1 MEKNIY
7 TEEEQHW
14 CRGGNTGMLPTNI
27 TPSQVNVLADG
38 EIFVFGSN
46 FQGAHMGGAARVAKE
61 KYGAVWGIGEGLQ
74 GQSYA
79 IPTMEGLEN
88 LAPAVQRFTSFARQ
102 HKELKF
108 FVTAIGCGI
117 AGYQPEEIA
126 PMFLDAAYLPN
137 VYLPLSF
144 WKVIMKIPRAEESVR
159 AFAQSVLD
167 VCRYAH
173 RNNPPTWTTAT
184 DEALFSGLERD
195 QQWQLGILLG
205 VISPAE
211 EEPQTKELPDELRQK
226 ILDALKQA
234 KIY

>member
-1 MEKNIY
+1 MAQNIY
-7 TEEEQHW
+7 TEEELHW
-14 CRGGNTGMLPTNI
+14 IRGGNTGMLPERI

-46 FQGAHMGGAARVAKE
+46 FQGRHIGGAAKVAKE

-74 GQSYA
+74 GKSYA

-88 LAPAVQRFTSFARQ
+88 LAPAVQRFTSFAKQ

-117 AGYQPEEIA
+117 AGYQAEEIA
-126 PMFLDAAYLPN
+126 PFFLNAAYLPN

-144 WKVIMKIPRAEESVR
+144 WKIIIHIPGAEDSIR
-159 AFAQSVLD
+159 NFAQAVLD

-173 RNNPPTWTTAT
+173 HNNPPTWNTTT
-184 DEALFSGLERD
+184 DEVLFNSLERD
-195 QQWQLGILLG
+195 QHWQLGILLG
-205 VISPAE
+205 VISPTE
-211 EEPQTKELPDELRQK
+211 EEPQIKALPKELRQK
-226 ILDALKQA
+226 ILEALTQV
-234 KIY
+234 Y

>member
-1 MEKNIY
+1 MEQNIY
-7 TEEEQHW
+7 TEEEQYW
-14 CRGGNTGMLPTNI
+14 SRGGNTGMLPTNI

-46 FQGAHMGGAARVAKE
+46 FQGTHMGGAARVAKE

-74 GQSYA
+74 GMSYA

-117 AGYQPEEIA
+117 AGYQAEEIA
-126 PMFLDAAYLPN
+126 PMFLNAAYLPN
-137 VYLPLSF
+137 VYLPLSL

-159 AFAQSVLD
+159 AFAQSVLN

-184 DEALFSGLERD
+184 DKALFSGLERD

-205 VISPAE
+205 VISPAD
-211 EEPQTKELPDELRQK
+211 EEPQTKALPDELERK
-226 ILDALKQA
+226 ILDALKRA
-234 KIY
+234 

>member
-1 MEKNIY
+1 MQQNVY
-7 TEEEQHW
+7 TEEELHW
-14 CRGGNTGMLPTNI
+14 SRGGNTGMLPSNI

-74 GQSYA
+74 GKSYA

-88 LAPAVQRFTSFARQ
+88 LAPAVQRFISFARQ
-102 HKELKF
+102 HRELKF

-126 PMFLDAAYLPN
+126 PMFLNAAYLPN

-144 WKVIMKIPRAEESVR
+144 WKNIMKIPRAEESVR

-211 EEPQTKELPDELRQK
+211 EEPQTKELPDELKQK

-234 KIY
+234 

>member
-1 MEKNIY
+1 MEQNIY
-7 TEEEQHW
+7 SEEELYW
-14 CRGGNTGMLPTNI
+14 SRGGHTGMLPTNI

-74 GQSYA
+74 GKSYA

-102 HKELKF
+102 HRELKF

-144 WKVIMKIPRAEESVR
+144 WKIIMKIPRAEESVR

-205 VISPAE
+205 VISPAD
-211 EEPQTKELPDELRQK
+211 EEPQTKALPDELERK
-226 ILDALKQA
+226 ILDALKRA
-234 KIY
+234 

>member
-1 MEKNIY
+1 MEQNVY
-7 TEEEQHW
+7 TEEELYW
-14 CRGGNTGMLPTNI
+14 SRGGNTGTLPERI
-27 TPSQVNVLADG
+27 TPSQVNILADG

-46 FQGAHMGGAARVAKE
+46 FQGRHMGGAARVAQE

-74 GQSYA
+74 GNSYA

-88 LAPAVQRFTSFARQ
+88 LAPAVQRFTSFAKQ
-102 HKELKF
+102 HQELKF

-117 AGYQPEEIA
+117 AGYQADEIA
-126 PMFLDAAYLPN
+126 PFFLNAAYLPN

-144 WKVIMKIPRAEESVR
+144 WKVIMDIPRADESVR
-159 AFAQSVLD
+159 TFAQSVLD

-184 DEALFSGLERD
+184 DEDLFNGLERD
-195 QQWQLGILLG
+195 QHWQLGILLG
-205 VISPAE
+205 IISPAD

-234 KIY
+234 

>member
-1 MEKNIY
+1 MEQNIY
-7 TEEEQHW
+7 TEEEQYW
-14 CRGGNTGMLPTNI
+14 SRGGHTGMLPTNI

-46 FQGAHMGGAARVAKE
+46 FQGKHIGGAARVAKE
-61 KYGAVWGIGEGLQ
+61 KFGAVWGIGEGLQ
-74 GQSYA
+74 GKSYA

-117 AGYQPEEIA
+117 AGYQAEEIA
-126 PMFLDAAYLPN
+126 PMFLNAAYLPN

-144 WKVIMKIPRAEESVR
+144 WKIIMHIPAAKESVR
-159 AFAQSVLD
+159 TFAQSVLD

-173 RNNPPTWTTAT
+173 RNNPPTWTPAT
-184 DEALFSGLERD
+184 DEALFNGLERD
-195 QQWQLGILLG
+195 QQWQLGILMG
-205 VISPAE
+205 IISPAD
-211 EEPQTKELPDELRQK
+211 EEPQTKALPDELERK
-226 ILDALKQA
+226 ILDALK
-234 KIY
+234 KV

>member
-1 MEKNIY
+1 MSQNIY
-7 TEEEQHW
+7 TEEEQYW
-14 CRGGNTGMLPTNI
+14 CRGGNTGTLPIRI

-46 FQGAHMGGAARVAKE
+46 FQGRHIGGAAKVAKD

-74 GQSYA
+74 GKSYA

-88 LAPAVQRFTSFARQ
+88 LAPAVQRFTFFAKQ

-117 AGYQPEEIA
+117 AGYQVEEIA
-126 PMFLDAAYLPN
+126 PFFLEAAYLSN

-144 WKVIMKIPRAEESVR
+144 WKIIMHIPGAKGNVR
-159 AFAQSVLD
+159 NFAQSVLD

-173 RNNPPTWTTAT
+173 HNNPPTWNTVT
-184 DEALFSGLERD
+184 DEVLFNGLERD
-195 QQWQLGILLG
+195 QHWQLGILLG

-211 EEPQTKELPDELRQK
+211 EEPQIKALPKELRQK
-226 ILDALKQA
+226 ILDALKHV
-234 KIY
+234 Y

>member
-1 MEKNIY
+1 MEQNIY
-7 TEEEQHW
+7 TEEELYW
-14 CRGGNTGMLPTNI
+14 SRGGNTGMLPTNI

-46 FQGAHMGGAARVAKE
+46 FQGAHRGGAARVAKE

-74 GQSYA
+74 GKSYA

-144 WKVIMKIPRAEESVR
+144 WKIIMHIPAVEESVR
-159 AFAQSVLD
+159 TFAQSVLD

-173 RNNPPTWTTAT
+173 RNNPPTWNTST
-184 DEALFSGLERD
+184 DEALFNGLERN

-205 VISPAE
+205 GISPAD
-211 EEPQTKELPDELRQK
+211 EEPQTKALPDELRER
-226 ILDALKQA
+226 ILEELKNA
-234 KIY
+234 

>member
-1 MEKNIY
+1 MQQNIY
-7 TEEEQHW
+7 TEEERYW
-14 CRGGNTGMLPTNI
+14 SRGGNTGMLPTNI

-46 FQGAHMGGAARVAKE
+46 LQGRHIGGAARVAKE

-74 GQSYA
+74 GKSYA
-79 IPTMEGLEN
+79 IPTMEGLDN
-88 LAPAVQRFTSFARQ
+88 LRPAVERFTSFARQ
-102 HKELKF
+102 HQELKF

-144 WKVIMKIPRAEESVR
+144 WKVIMNIPRAEESVR
-159 AFAQSVLD
+159 TFAKSVLD

-173 RNNPPTWTTAT
+173 LNNPPTWTTAT
-184 DEALFSGLERD
+184 DEALFNGMERD

-211 EEPQTKELPDELRQK
+211 EKPQTKALPDELRK
-226 ILDALKQA
+226 MILDALKRA
-234 KIY
+234 

>member
-1 MEKNIY
+1 MEQNIY
-7 TEEEQHW
+7 TEEDQYW
-14 CRGGNTGMLPTNI
+14 SRGGNTGMLLTNI

-46 FQGAHMGGAARVAKE
+46 FQGTHMGGAARVAKE

-74 GQSYA
+74 GMSYA

-117 AGYQPEEIA
+117 AGYQAEEIA
-126 PMFLDAAYLPN
+126 PMFLNAAYLPN

-159 AFAQSVLD
+159 AFAQSVLN

-184 DEALFSGLERD
+184 DKALFSGLERD

-205 VISPAE
+205 VISPAD
-211 EEPQTKELPDELRQK
+211 EEPQTKALPDELERK
-226 ILDALKQA
+226 ILDALKRA
-234 KIY
+234 

>member
-1 MEKNIY
+1 MEQNIY
-7 TEEEQHW
+7 TEEEQYW
-14 CRGGNTGMLPTNI
+14 SRGGNTGMLPTNI

-46 FQGAHMGGAARVAKE
+46 FQGTHMGGAARVAKE
-61 KYGAVWGIGEGLQ
+61 QYGAVWGIGEGLQ
-74 GQSYA
+74 GMSYA

-117 AGYQPEEIA
+117 AGYQAEEIA
-126 PMFLDAAYLPN
+126 PMFLNAAYLPN

-159 AFAQSVLD
+159 AFAQSVLN

-184 DEALFSGLERD
+184 DKALFSGLERD

-205 VISPAE
+205 VISPAD
-211 EEPQTKELPDELRQK
+211 EEPQTKALPDELERK
-226 ILDALKQA
+226 ILDALKRA
-234 KIY
+234 

>member
-1 MEKNIY
+1 MTKNIY
-7 TEEEQHW
+7 NEEEQHW

-61 KYGAVWGIGEGLQ
+61 KFGAVWGIGEGLQ
-74 GQSYA
+74 GRSYA

-88 LAPAVQRFTSFARQ
+88 LRPAVDRFTSFAKQ
-102 HKELKF
+102 HQELKF

-117 AGYQPEEIA
+117 AGYQAEEIA

-137 VYLPLSF
+137 VYLPISF
-144 WKVIMKIPRAEESVR
+144 WKILNTIPNSDEQTT
-159 AFAQSVLD
+159 AFARNIID
-167 VCRYAH
+167 TCRYAH
-173 RNNPPTWTTAT
+173 RNSAPDWNGSV
-184 DEALFSGLERD
+184 DETIFNALDRH

-205 VISPAE
+205 TITATE
-211 EEPQTKELPDELRQK
+211 EEPQTKALPESYK
-226 ILDALKQA
+226 NPILEALKRA
-234 KIY
+234 

>member
-1 MEKNIY
+1 MEQNVY
-7 TEEEQHW
+7 TEEELYW
-14 CRGGNTGMLPTNI
+14 SRGGNTGTLPI
-27 TPSQVNVLADG
+27 RVTPSQVNILADG

-46 FQGAHMGGAARVAKE
+46 FQGRHMGGAARVAQE

-102 HKELKF
+102 HRELKF

-144 WKVIMKIPRAEESVR
+144 WKVIMDIPRADESVR
-159 AFAQSVLD
+159 TFAQSVLD

-195 QQWQLGILLG
+195 QQWQLGILMG
-205 VISPAE
+205 IISQAD
-211 EEPQTKELPDELRQK
+211 EEPQTKGLPDELERK
-226 ILDALKQA
+226 ILDALKRA
-234 KIY
+234 

>member
-1 MEKNIY
+1 MQQNVY
-7 TEEEQHW
+7 TEEELHW
-14 CRGGNTGMLPTNI
+14 CRGGNTGMLPTNV
-27 TPSQVNVLADG
+27 TPSQVNILADG

-46 FQGAHMGGAARVAKE
+46 FQGRHLGGAARVAQE

-74 GQSYA
+74 GRSYA

-88 LAPAVQRFTSFARQ
+88 LAPAVQRFTSFAKQ
-102 HKELKF
+102 HQELKF

-117 AGYQPEEIA
+117 AGYQADEIA
-126 PMFLDAAYLPN
+126 PFFLNAAYLPN

-144 WKVIMKIPRAEESVR
+144 WKVIMDIPRADESVR
-159 AFAQSVLD
+159 TFAQSVLD

-173 RNNPPTWTTAT
+173 RNNPPTWTTST
-184 DEALFSGLERD
+184 DEALFNGLERD
-195 QQWQLGILLG
+195 QHWQLGILLG
-205 VISPAE
+205 IISPAD

-234 KIY
+234 